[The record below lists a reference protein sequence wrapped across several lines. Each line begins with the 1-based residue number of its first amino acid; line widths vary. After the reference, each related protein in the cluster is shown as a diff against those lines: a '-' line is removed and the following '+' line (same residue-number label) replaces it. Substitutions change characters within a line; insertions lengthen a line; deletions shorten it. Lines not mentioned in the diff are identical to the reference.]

1 MRSYIVVYTDLI
13 LRTKITFAYFNN
25 FNICIDN
32 NMIVGVIMKKKI
44 AFVLS
49 CILTAVIIINPIMVS
64 AQAPEVS
71 APSVVLMEASTG
83 QVIYEKN
90 SNEKLPPASVT
101 KVMTLLLIFE
111 ALEAGEIEL
120 TEEVVVSEHAASMG
134 GSQVFLEPGERQ
146 TVDTMIK
153 CIVISSANDACVAM
167 GEMIAGTEGEF
178 VARMNERAR
187 ELGMDD
193 TNFVNCNGLDA
204 EGHLT
209 TSYDIALMTRELITK
224 YPEIYEYTTIWME
237 DIVHETAQGSSVFG
251 LSNTNKLIKQYAYA
265 TGLKTGSTS
274 LAKYC
279 LSATASNGGIDM
291 IAVIM
296 AAPSGND
303 RTKDAISLLDYGF
316 GVSQK
321 YSDQGENIYEEIPV
335 INGTK
340 DTITGQSAEPFAY
353 IDINGNDLSKVTKEL
368 MLFDDLKAP
377 ILEGDKIGEIRYK
390 IGSEEL
396 GKVDVVA
403 MDSVDE
409 MSFSFAFHHIFKE
422 FCL

>member
-1 MRSYIVVYTDLI
+1 
-13 LRTKITFAYFNN
+13 
-25 FNICIDN
+25 
-32 NMIVGVIMKKKI
+32 MIVGVIMKKKI
-44 AFVLS
+44 AFVLA
-49 CILTAVIIINPIMVS
+49 CILTTVAIINPVIAS

-71 APSVVLMEASTG
+71 APSVLLMEASTG

-90 SNEKLPPASVT
+90 SNEKLAPASVT
-101 KVMTLLLIFE
+101 KIMTLLLIFE

-120 TEEVVVSEHAASMG
+120 TEDVVVSEYAASMG
-134 GSQVFLEPGERQ
+134 GSQVFLEAGERQ

-167 GEMIAGTEGEF
+167 GEMIAGTEAEF
-178 VARMNERAR
+178 VVRMNERAK
-187 ELGMDD
+187 ELGMEH

-209 TSYDIALMTRELITK
+209 TAYDIAIMTRELITNH
-224 YPEIYEYTTIWME
+224 PEIYEYTTIWME

-321 YSDQGENIYEEIPV
+321 YLDQAENIYEEIPV
-335 INGTK
+335 LNGTK
-340 DTITGQSAEPFAY
+340 DTITGQGAEQFAY
-353 IDINGNDLSKVTKEL
+353 IDINGNDLSTVTKEFTV
-368 MLFDDLKAP
+368 FDELEAP
-377 ILEGDKIGEIRYK
+377 IASGDKVGEILYK
-390 IGSEEL
+390 IGDEEL
-396 GKVDVVA
+396 GKIDVVA
-403 MDSVDE
+403 MEDIDE
-409 MSFSFAFHHIFKE
+409 MSFSFAFCHVFKE